1 LRVLVAS
8 GLFDLATPYS
18 ATCWTLD
25 QLDLAP
31 AQRGRL
37 RHHTYGAGHM
47 MYSRQADL
55 EALKADLVAWLEQV
69 PAGVAPTGA

>member
-1 LRVLVAS
+1 
-8 GLFDLATPYS
+8 
-18 ATCWTLD
+18 
-25 QLDLAP
+25 
-31 AQRGRL
+31 
-37 RHHTYGAGHM
+37 M